1 MEEEV
6 IQRMKALMY
15 GIFELID
22 ITGITIHTTK
32 EGTIILSDEKIGYH
46 REVTQE
52 GIKAIHEDYWKN
64 LRQ

>member
-46 REVTQE
+46 REMHKKGLKQYMKII
-52 GIKAIHEDYWKN
+52 GRI
-64 LRQ
+64 